1 MIASLVCFFAAI
13 VCYAIVQTLQLR
25 PLDSI
30 WADAEPFSF
39 WGRNSWARKYAGR
52 KKKYS
57 RLMLPAPD
65 NWYYRKFK
73 IKYQER
79 FPGSA
84 TVFVWVTDALHFFQF
99 MYFNLICLALVFPAN
114 APLLDSVITFL
125 LLRLGYWI
133 FFGWWFEWVFLKRK

>member
-30 WADAEPFSF
+30 WADAAPFSF
-39 WGRNSWARKYAGR
+39 WGRSSHVRKYAFR

-79 FPGSA
+79 FAGSA
-84 TVFVWVTDALHFFQF
+84 TVFVWVTDAMHFFQF
-99 MYFNLICLALVFPAN
+99 MYFNLMALSYALAFSSGWGIVVN
-114 APLLDSVITFL
+114 FL
-125 LLRLGYWI
+125 LIRIGAWI
-133 FFGWWFEWVFLKRK
+133 VWGTWFEWVFLKRK